1 MSVLYPSLVVYLS
14 LPLLLTGLLTGC
26 GSYSSPVATTSS
38 FDGYAT
44 PPFYRI
50 DGGGG
55 GTLLLMGTIHLG
67 PRKGW
72 QFSVELL
79 EGLEQADRVVLE
91 VDLRTA
97 TEDSVSTLLADTVVI
112 QPPNTLAD
120 LVSPETAKL
129 LEENDARLAEMGMP
143 ENARNWKK
151 PWYIALWLVE
161 SASTQSGFETSASAD
176 EAILEALGTRP
187 LLGLESI
194 EEQLAIFDN
203 LSPELQDIMLQDTL
217 LRLDTA
223 VEEINSLVGAWRRG
237 DEDLLE
243 ELARDGF
250 DELHGREEF
259 YEVVLTDR
267 NQRWLSTFRRLLD
280 DPEYAG
286 ETIFAGVGAL
296 HLVGEDGLV
305 RLLRESGYE
314 AQSVD
319 QSERRP

>member
-1 MSVLYPSLVVYLS
+1 MSVVYRSLLVRLS
-14 LPLLLTGLLTGC
+14 LALLLTGLVTGC
-26 GSYSSPVATTSS
+26 GSNSSPVDTTNS
-38 FDGYAT
+38 FDDYAT
-44 PPFYRI
+44 PPLYRI
-50 DGGGG
+50 DGGAG

-67 PRKGW
+67 PRQGW
-72 QFSVELL
+72 QFSAELL
-79 EGLEQADRVVLE
+79 EGLEQADRIVLE

-129 LEENDARLAEMGMP
+129 LEENDARLAAMGMP

-237 DEDLLE
+237 DEDRLE

-259 YEVVLTDR
+259 YEVVLTGR
-267 NQRWLSTFRRLLD
+267 NRRWLSTFRRLLD

-286 ETIFAGVGAL
+286 KTIFAGVGAL

-314 AQSVD
+314 ARAVD
-319 QSERRP
+319 QSEKRP